1 MNTELSDLLAQ
12 ADLLETE
19 ISSAGQQP
27 NEPMPAGG
35 DLSRWIDHTL
45 LKPEAVP
52 QQIEQLCAEARQ
64 YHFASVC
71 VNAIYVPLAAR
82 LLRVIP
88 RVIPTDTPQVAVCAV
103 VGFPLGAVPA
113 EIKRAE
119 TEWCLNAGA
128 REIDMVIPVGLLKGG
143 EYAQVLEHIRAVCQ
157 AAHPN
162 AIVKV
167 ILEMA
172 FLSQREK
179 IIGCLLG
186 QMGGVDFVKTS
197 TGFGPSGATIEDVSL
212 MWKVVGNGS
221 PYRLGIKAAGGVR
234 SLQDAAA
241 MIKAG
246 ATRLGSSSGLKIMQ
260 QALAQGG

>member
-1 MNTELSDLLAQ
+1 MNTELTDLLTQ
-12 ADLLETE
+12 AALLETE

-27 NEPMPAGG
+27 NEPMPAGHE
-35 DLSRWIDHTL
+35 LSRWIDHTL
-45 LKPEAVP
+45 LKPEAAP

-64 YHFASVC
+64 YTFASVC

-82 LLRVIP
+82 LLLE
-88 RVIPTDTPQVAVCAV
+88 TPQVAVCAV
-103 VGFPLGAVPA
+103 VSFPLGAVPA
-113 EIKRAE
+113 EVKRAE

-157 AAHPN
+157 AAHPK

-172 FLSQREK
+172 YLTQREK
-179 IIGCLLG
+179 IIGCLLS
-186 QMGGVDFVKTS
+186 QMGGADFVKTS
-197 TGFGPSGATIEDVSL
+197 TGFSPSGATTEDVSL

-221 PYRLGIKAAGGVR
+221 PYRLGVKAAGGVR
-234 SLQDAAA
+234 SLQDATA

-260 QALAQGG
+260 QTLAQGG